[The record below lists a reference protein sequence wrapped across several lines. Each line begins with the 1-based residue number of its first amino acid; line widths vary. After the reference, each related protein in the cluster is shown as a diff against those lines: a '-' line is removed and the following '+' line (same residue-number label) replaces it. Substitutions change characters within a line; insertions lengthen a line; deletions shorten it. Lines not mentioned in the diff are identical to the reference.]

1 MSSSNEDR
9 VSYETIKAWALDAY
23 FNFCRDSALME
34 GASHREVLGHVD
46 LNFEGVYK
54 SQIENL
60 MLCVVQLILSGG
72 WYPDAERS
80 MRKSIVDQISTEG
93 LDNLLKGVP
102 SEEVELFV
110 HDLRI
115 LKFIQ

>member
-46 LNFEGVYK
+46 LNFEDVYG

-60 MLCVVQLILSGG
+60 MLCVVQLVLSGG
-72 WYPDAERS
+72 WYPDAERN
-80 MRKSIVDQISTEG
+80 MRKKIADQISAEG
-93 LDNLLKGVP
+93 LDSLLQGVP
-102 SEEVELFV
+102 SEEAELFK